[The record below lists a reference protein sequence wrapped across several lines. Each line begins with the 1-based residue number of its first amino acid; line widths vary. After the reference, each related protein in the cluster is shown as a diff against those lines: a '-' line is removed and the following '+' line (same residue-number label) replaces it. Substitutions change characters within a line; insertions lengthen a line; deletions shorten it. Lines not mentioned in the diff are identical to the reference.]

1 MSSEGDVLLT
11 TENVI
16 NTDAKDLAVVPEKPK
31 PLTRQE
37 IGKLRRHYI
46 TIVHGTVRA
55 CGDKFDSK
63 RQPKNN
69 CESCWEAYFMTVV
82 DTAAIHDDFLK
93 GGKKKLQTVYGDRF
107 TKQFGIFLS
116 AQLAKEA
123 NGEDNQLPETNT
135 NDGSDNREEAST
147 DSAGSAV

>member
-1 MSSEGDVLLT
+1 
-11 TENVI
+11 
-16 NTDAKDLAVVPEKPK
+16 
-31 PLTRQE
+31 
-37 IGKLRRHYI
+37 
-46 TIVHGTVRA
+46 
-55 CGDKFDSK
+55 
-63 RQPKNN
+63 
-69 CESCWEAYFMTVV
+69 MTVV